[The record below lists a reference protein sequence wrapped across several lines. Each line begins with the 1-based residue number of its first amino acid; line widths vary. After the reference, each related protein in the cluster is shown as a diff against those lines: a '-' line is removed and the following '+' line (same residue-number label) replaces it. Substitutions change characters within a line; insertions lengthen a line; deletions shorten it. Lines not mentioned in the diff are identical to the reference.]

1 MISRIPQK
9 LFYLGALLLLA
20 ACASTTLRSAW
31 YDTTYSGGAFKRIL
45 VAGVGGSLSDRRVF
59 EDIFSQ
65 KLIEAGVEGAPGY
78 RFIPEASRANE
89 PGWNAGVASSG
100 ADGVLVV
107 RLLRVDQKT
116 RVTTTMVPGPVFGP
130 YAWWGPGWY
139 EVPDVQQ
146 YETAIVESTLYD
158 AKTKRPV
165 WSATTETFNP
175 TSVEKETP
183 GFADLIIKQLAARG
197 LIVTRK

>member
-1 MISRIPQK
+1 MTLNIRRRLHGLVAI
-9 LFYLGALLLLA
+9 LLLA

-31 YDTTYSGGAFKRIL
+31 YDTSYSGGSFKRIM
-45 VAGVGGSLSDRRVF
+45 VVGVGGSLSDRRIF

-65 KLIEAGVEGAPGY
+65 KLTAAGVDAVPGY
-78 RFIPEASRANE
+78 RFLPETSRANE
-89 PGWNAGVASSG
+89 PGWNEGVGASG
-100 ADGVLVV
+100 ADAVLVV
-107 RLLRVDQKT
+107 RVLRVDQKT
-116 RVTTTMVPGPVFGP
+116 RVTTTMLPGPMLSP

-139 EVPDVQQ
+139 AVPEVQQ

-175 TSVEKETP
+175 TTVEKETP
-183 GFADLIIKQLAARG
+183 GFADLIIGQLAARG
-197 LIVTRK
+197 LVAARK

>member
-1 MISRIPQK
+1 MKILQK
-9 LFYLGALLLLA
+9 SLWPVALLMLA

-31 YDTTYSGGAFKRIL
+31 YDTTYSGGPFKRIL
-45 VAGVGGSLSDRRVF
+45 VVGVGGSLSDRRIF

-65 KLIEAGVEGAPGY
+65 KLTAAGVEALPGY
-78 RFIPEASRANE
+78 RFLPETSRSNE
-89 PGWNAGVASSG
+89 PAWNTGVAASG
-100 ADGVLVV
+100 AEGVLVV

-116 RVTTTMVPGPVFGP
+116 RVTTTVVPGPVFGP

-146 YETAIVESTLYD
+146 YETAIVETTLYD
-158 AKTKRPV
+158 ARIKRPV

-183 GFADLIIKQLAARG
+183 GFADLIIGQLAARG
-197 LIVTRK
+197 LIVARK